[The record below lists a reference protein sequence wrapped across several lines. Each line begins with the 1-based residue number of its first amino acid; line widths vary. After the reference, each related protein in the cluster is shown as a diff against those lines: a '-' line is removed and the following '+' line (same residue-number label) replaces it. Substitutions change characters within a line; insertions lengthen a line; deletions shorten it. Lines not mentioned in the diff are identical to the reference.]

1 MPYQLAHRIHELKK
15 YAGFDLT
22 IVCFLMIL
30 IGLEIE
36 ACLYRRWYLSF
47 LFLSMICVC
56 LLTLFVLSCLKKKQN
71 FRQVYRIPVDFDN
84 MDSIVCAF
92 SAAKVCDGAYVSFRK
107 YGKTT
112 LRILI
117 QWVPDCEQE
126 QISAQRKKANRLINQ
141 AYPVKAEAPLFDAL
155 RMARVN
161 LIVCDDLS
169 DELIRRVERDT
180 EKMLGRNESIINAA
194 IALKDKTI
202 VFPDCLHGPSYIEIQ
217 KYEAA
222 AKTLCNSLAPPW
234 EA

>member
-22 IVCFLMIL
+22 IVCLLIIL

-47 LFLSMICVC
+47 LFL
-56 LLTLFVLSCLKKKQN
+56 
-71 FRQVYRIPVDFDN
+71 
-84 MDSIVCAF
+84 
-92 SAAKVCDGAYVSFRK
+92 AKVCDGAYVSFRK
-107 YGKTT
+107 YGKTS

-117 QWVPDCEQE
+117 QWVPDCGQE
-126 QISAQRKKANRLINQ
+126 EILTQRKKANRRINQ

-161 LIVCDDLS
+161 LIVCEDLS

-194 IALKDKTI
+194 IALKDKTM